1 MKIFWKWCIVEK
13 RYFLWVVGWASTSRV
28 ITCFGFFY
36 PSVKTIFCARRH
48 CQRVEKQ
55 IGSVRHTHISSQP
68 VIFLSYLF
76 GPCYP
81 VMSSGSATVKSHLNK
96 GKQGEKKIGSVRH
109 TYVSSQP
116 VILLSY
122 PFWTSYG
129 QSHPNKEKQIGS
141 VHHSHVSS

>member
-1 MKIFWKWCIVEK
+1 MVHCRKKILFVGSRLGQHQQGNYLFWV
-13 RYFLWVVGWASTSRV
+13 
-28 ITCFGFFY
+28 FY

-109 TYVSSQP
+109 THVSSQP

-122 PFWTSYG
+122 LFRTLLSCCPFLD
-129 QSHPNKEKQIGS
+129 
-141 VHHSHVSS
+141 